1 MSALAASVIPADGG
15 ERLAAGP
22 VVHRVL
28 EDGSSTGG
36 RLGLLEGGYPPG
48 WTGPPPHVHREHEET
63 FYVLSGAVRFTSGAA
78 EHVLTAGGLFTAPVG
93 VPHGFG
99 NASAEEP
106 ARLLIT
112 VTPQRYIGYFRDLQ
126 DLQPGPSG
134 LLDPA
139 DIGALMARYATDP
152 YPPRG

>member
-1 MSALAASVIPADGG
+1 MSALTVNVVPPDGG
-15 ERLAAGP
+15 EHLVAGP

-36 RLGLLEGGYPPG
+36 RLGLLEGRYPAG

-78 EHVLTAGGLFTAPVG
+78 EYVLTAGGLFTAPVG

-99 NASAEEP
+99 NASADDP
-106 ARLLIT
+106 AQLLIT

-126 DLQPGPSG
+126 DLRPGPDG

-139 DIGALMARYATDP
+139 DIAALMARYATDP
-152 YPPRG
+152 HPPRG

>member
-1 MSALAASVIPADGG
+1 MSALTATVVPAEGG
-15 ERLAAGP
+15 EQLVAGP

-36 RLGLLEGGYPPG
+36 RLGLLEGRYPVG

-63 FYVLSGAVRFTSGAA
+63 FYVLSGAVRFISGAT
-78 EHVLTAGGLFTAPVG
+78 EHVLTAGGLFTAPIG

-99 NASAEEP
+99 NASTDQP
-106 ARLLIT
+106 AQLLIT
-112 VTPQRYIGYFRDLQ
+112 VTPQRYIDYFRDLQ
-126 DLQPGPSG
+126 DLQPGPDG

-139 DIGALMARYATDP
+139 DIAALMDRYATDP
-152 YPPRG
+152 YAPPG

>member
-1 MSALAASVIPADGG
+1 MTILTVNVVPPDGG
-15 ERLAAGP
+15 ERLTAGP

-28 EDGSSTGG
+28 EDGSSTSG
-36 RLGLLEGGYPPG
+36 RLGLLEGHYPAG

-63 FYVLSGAVRFTSGAA
+63 FYVLRGAVRFTSGTA

-99 NASAEEP
+99 NASSDEP
-106 ARLLIT
+106 AQLLIT

-126 DLQPGPSG
+126 DLRPGPDG

-139 DIGALMARYATDP
+139 EIAELMARYATDP

>member
-1 MSALAASVIPADGG
+1 VSALSVNVVPADGG
-15 ERLAAGP
+15 EHLVAGP

-36 RLGLLEGGYPPG
+36 RLGLLEGRYPAG

-63 FYVLSGAVRFTSGAA
+63 FNVLSGAVRFISGAT
-78 EHVLTAGGLFTAPVG
+78 EHVLTAGGLFTAPIG

-99 NASAEEP
+99 NASADQP
-106 ARLLIT
+106 AQLLIT
-112 VTPQRYIGYFRDLQ
+112 VTPQRYIDYFRDLQ
-126 DLQPGPSG
+126 DLQPGPDG

-139 DIGALMARYATDP
+139 DIAALMARYATDP

>member
-1 MSALAASVIPADGG
+1 MSALGVNVVPADGG
-15 ERLAAGP
+15 DLLVAGP

-36 RLGLLEGGYPPG
+36 RLGLLEGRYPPG

-63 FYVLSGAVRFTSGAA
+63 FYVLSGAVRFTSGTAQ
-78 EHVLTAGGLFTAPVG
+78 HVLTAGGLFVAPVG

-99 NASAEEP
+99 NASADEP
-106 ARLLIT
+106 AQLLIT

-126 DLQPGPSG
+126 DLQPGPDG
-134 LLDPA
+134 MLDPA
-139 DIGALMARYATDP
+139 DIAALMARYATDP
-152 YPPRG
+152 HPPRA

>member
-1 MSALAASVIPADGG
+1 MSVIGVNVVPAHGG
-15 ERLAAGP
+15 ELLVAGP

-28 EDGSSTGG
+28 EDGSSTSG
-36 RLGLLEGGYPPG
+36 RLGLIEGRYPAG

-63 FYVLSGAVRFTSGAA
+63 FYVLSGAVRFAA
-78 EHVLTAGGLFTAPVG
+78 GTEEHVLTSGGLFTAPIG

-99 NASAEEP
+99 NASKDEP
-106 ARLLIT
+106 AQLLIT

-126 DLQPGPSG
+126 DLRPGPDG

-139 DIGALMARYATDP
+139 DIAALMARYATDP

>member
-1 MSALAASVIPADGG
+1 MSVLAVNVVPADGG
-15 ERLAAGP
+15 ERLVAGP

-28 EDGSSTGG
+28 EDGSSTAG
-36 RLGLLEGGYPPG
+36 RLGLLEGRYPAG

-78 EHVLTAGGLFTAPVG
+78 AHVLTAGGLFTAPIG

-99 NASAEEP
+99 NASFDHP
-106 ARLLIT
+106 AQLLIT
-112 VTPQRYIGYFRDLQ
+112 VTPQRYIDYFRDLQ
-126 DLQPGPSG
+126 ELRPGADG

-139 DIGALMARYATDP
+139 DIAALMARYATDA